1 MLGSKVT
8 VVYDVGGRA
17 SSRAEAVRQ
26 ELLAALE
33 GDEIKTYFATYRGK
47 SVRSLGGT
55 LVGVKFSDVGDSSD
69 LWSLFAGLRTLQ
81 VRVEDSGNDHFP
93 TAGLYHASTLPD
105 AQKRQARGRRRDGP
119 VEVRYRV
126 SGARRADR
134 IGGACPRNRLLRAGA
149 GGQRA
154 GRGQAQLDAGAARAE
169 PRQCAM
175 GLRAAS
181 RWQVVAAYYV
191 RRCCAGPPEGAA
203 GAHPLRA
210 GFRRGIARSHTRH
223 TASVSPLVGG
233 PRRRGGFLFALRP
246 LFGILLQI

>member
-81 VRVEDSGNDHFP
+81 VRVEDGGNDHFP

-105 AQKRQARGRRRDGP
+105 AQKRQARGAVATVRWKSDTEYPAREELIESVVRAHATDSYAQELAVNVP
-119 VEVRYRV
+119 VVVKRSWTLELLAP
-126 SGARRADR
+126 SLTSARWAYE
-134 IGGACPRNRLLRAGA
+134 LLR
-149 GGQRA
+149 GGKWLPRTTFV
-154 GRGQAQLDAGAARAE
+154 DAVPDHQKVRQVPIRFEPGFAE
-169 PRQCAM
+169 
-175 GLRAAS
+175 
-181 RWQVVAAYYV
+181 
-191 RRCCAGPPEGAA
+191 E
-203 GAHPLRA
+203 
-210 GFRRGIARSHTRH
+210 
-223 TASVSPLVGG
+223 
-233 PRRRGGFLFALRP
+233 
-246 LFGILLQI
+246 